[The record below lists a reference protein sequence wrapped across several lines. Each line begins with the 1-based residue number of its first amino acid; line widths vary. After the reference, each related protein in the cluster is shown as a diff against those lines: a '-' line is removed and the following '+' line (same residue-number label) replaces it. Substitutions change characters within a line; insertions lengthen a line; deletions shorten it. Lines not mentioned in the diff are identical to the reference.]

1 MTVCIDTNTL
11 VQARVPTHPHSPI
24 LEAAVFGRIH
34 WAISNRILTEYE
46 EIICRCAG
54 HHEWSRLLRL
64 IELADAITGSVVWI
78 SPHYQ
83 FHVIGTDPDDNAFTD
98 CAIAAHAD
106 YVITED
112 KHFAPLAD
120 AGYKPQPI
128 TPHEFIA
135 KHGGMGQI

>member
-1 MTVCIDTNTL
+1 MTVCIDTNVL
-11 VQARVPTHPHSPI
+11 LQARAKRHPYGP
-24 LEAAVFGRIH
+24 LLDGVAFGLMRLAV
-34 WAISNRILTEYE
+34 SQRILSEYQ
-46 EIICRCAG
+46 EIITAKAG
-54 HHEWSRLLRL
+54 AHAWKVM
-64 IELADAITGSVVWI
+64 DAFLTATDKAGDLVRV

-83 FHVIGTDPDDNAFTD
+83 FHVIGSDPDDNAFTD

-128 TPHEFIA
+128 TPDAFIA
-135 KHGGMGQI
+135 KYRGVYV